1 MSETV
6 SIMDGF
12 SSKSVH
18 GFNPYEPKNLLDK
31 LAAQPCDYSC
41 ENSCKIKKRR
51 ISEAILLL
59 LTYVTQTDHE
69 EKPQFCIKN
78 EVENTNGLFCKRLF
92 FLLTYP
98 RTRLIEVSMTLV
110 ACLLSFL
117 DLLLLL
123 WRCLCTRSG
132 PLDLVRIPSR
142 RSLTSSLT
150 RPCLLT
156 LASSAAVL
164 ISLVL
169 IGGTSTFGGGG
180 AFKSPCSEKFQ
191 IFT

>member
-1 MSETV
+1 M
-6 SIMDGF
+6 
-12 SSKSVH
+12 
-18 GFNPYEPKNLLDK
+18 NPKNLFDK

-51 ISEAILLL
+51 ISEDILRIIIYSYYLRNTDRWRKTSILYKEWCWEYKWSLL
-59 LTYVTQTDHE
+59 GIATYDSSWTQ
-69 EKPQFCIKN
+69 KII
-78 EVENTNGLFCKRLF
+78 

>member
-1 MSETV
+1 MTTHVRIHVKSKKGGFLKTFSE
-6 SIMDGF
+6 
-12 SSKSVH
+12 
-18 GFNPYEPKNLLDK
+18 LLYT
-31 LAAQPCDYSC
+31 LT
-41 ENSCKIKKRR
+41 
-51 ISEAILLL
+51 
-59 LTYVTQTDHE
+59 TYVSRNTDRWRKTSILYKE
-69 EKPQFCIKN
+69 WSWEYKWSLLGIAMIQEIIS
-78 EVENTNGLFCKRLF
+78 

-191 IFT
+191 MFT

>member
-1 MSETV
+1 MNPKIYWTNWRRNHVTTHVRIHVKSKKGGFLKQFSYYLRNTDRSWRKT
-6 SIMDGF
+6 SILYKEW
-12 SSKSVH
+12 SWEYKWS
-18 GFNPYEPKNLLDK
+18 LL
-31 LAAQPCDYSC
+31 Q
-41 ENSCKIKKRR
+41 KI
-51 ISEAILLL
+51 IS
-59 LTYVTQTDHE
+59 
-69 EKPQFCIKN
+69 
-78 EVENTNGLFCKRLF
+78 

-191 IFT
+191 MFT

>member
-1 MSETV
+1 MIQE
-6 SIMDGF
+6 I
-12 SSKSVH
+12 
-18 GFNPYEPKNLLDK
+18 
-31 LAAQPCDYSC
+31 
-41 ENSCKIKKRR
+41 
-51 ISEAILLL
+51 IS
-59 LTYVTQTDHE
+59 
-69 EKPQFCIKN
+69 
-78 EVENTNGLFCKRLF
+78 
-92 FLLTYP
+92 FLPTYP

-191 IFT
+191 MFTQFFKHVFSIHIFLRRLMLNTKTYHITTIQRL

>member
-1 MSETV
+1 MNPKIYWTNWRRNHVTTHVRIHVKSKKGGFLKTFSE
-6 SIMDGF
+6 
-12 SSKSVH
+12 
-18 GFNPYEPKNLLDK
+18 LLYT
-31 LAAQPCDYSC
+31 LT
-41 ENSCKIKKRR
+41 
-51 ISEAILLL
+51 
-59 LTYVTQTDHE
+59 TYVSRNTDRWRKTSILYKEWCWEYKWSLLGIATYDSSWTQ
-69 EKPQFCIKN
+69 KII
-78 EVENTNGLFCKRLF
+78 

-191 IFT
+191 MFT